1 MASKELI
8 KQGDANKQ
16 GSRLQVSVKD
26 RSPFFFL
33 FLRRALVDAES
44 SFDEEPGRQNMVA
57 ARQER
62 LLGDCPFFMIVGF
75 KGAVSVKCLFN
86 LNGCLSFTSK
96 TAVTWRPRTST
107 ANFDFCCHRCSS
119 SRHFRIKKL
128 YSFQF
133 LCNDL
138 VFTFPGGN

>member
-26 RSPFFFL
+26 WSPFFFL

-62 LLGDCPFFMIVGF
+62 LLGDCPFFYDRRV
-75 KGAVSVKCLFN
+75 
-86 LNGCLSFTSK
+86 
-96 TAVTWRPRTST
+96 
-107 ANFDFCCHRCSS
+107 
-119 SRHFRIKKL
+119 
-128 YSFQF
+128 
-133 LCNDL
+133 
-138 VFTFPGGN
+138 